1 MGLAK
6 RMAELSRD
14 MTGIRRAIARDLR
27 AGESFIVAFERKLKA
42 GRVVGGL
49 IHAKTYELYPEITSY
64 QVSSDGRL
72 IVAQSG

>member
-14 MTGIRRAIARDLR
+14 MIGIRRAIARDLR
-27 AGESFIVAFERKLKA
+27 AGESFIVAFERKSKA

-49 IHAKTYELYPEITSY
+49 IHAKT
-64 QVSSDGRL
+64 
-72 IVAQSG
+72 